1 MKTLKNKL
9 YTILLLICGYIPV
22 LIDGDGTALVFFAL
36 IAIPLFF
43 AKENCIC

>member
-9 YTILLLICGYIPV
+9 YAVMLLICGYLPV
-22 LIDGDGTALVFFAL
+22 LIDGDGTALIFFAF

-43 AKENCIC
+43 AKEKWIR